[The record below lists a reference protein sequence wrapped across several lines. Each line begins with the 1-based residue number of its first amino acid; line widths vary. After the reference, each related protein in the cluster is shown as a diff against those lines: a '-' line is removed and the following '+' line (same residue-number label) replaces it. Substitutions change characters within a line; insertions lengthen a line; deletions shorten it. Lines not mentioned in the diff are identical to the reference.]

1 MYTNR
6 VLTLSD
12 NIFAKD
18 SIFTDA
24 ILILTGSLVT
34 AVFAQ
39 ISIYLPFSPVPI
51 TGQTLAV
58 LLVGA
63 VLGSS
68 KGAISQILY
77 LIEGVIGLPV
87 FAVGHSSISYI
98 LGPTGGY
105 LIGFIFA
112 AFLMGWFSENGW
124 DRKKLTV
131 AITAFL
137 SNIII
142 YIFGLTWLSIFFPL
156 NKILTIGFY
165 PFIIGDILKIFLLI
179 IILPSCWKLISSIS
193 RMKRV

>member
-63 VLGSS
+63 VLGSR

-77 LIEGVIGLPV
+77 LIEG
-87 FAVGHSSISYI
+87 AY
-98 LGPTGGY
+98 
-105 LIGFIFA
+105 
-112 AFLMGWFSENGW
+112 W
-124 DRKKLTV
+124 
-131 AITAFL
+131 ITCF
-137 SNIII
+137 
-142 YIFGLTWLSIFFPL
+142 
-156 NKILTIGFY
+156 
-165 PFIIGDILKIFLLI
+165 
-179 IILPSCWKLISSIS
+179 C
-193 RMKRV
+193 

>member
-12 NIFAKD
+12 NIFAKT

-24 ILILTGSLVT
+24 TLILTGSLVT

-58 LLVGA
+58 LFVGA

-77 LIEGVIGLPV
+77 LIEGLIGLPV

-98 LGPTGGY
+98 L
-105 LIGFIFA
+105 
-112 AFLMGWFSENGW
+112 
-124 DRKKLTV
+124 
-131 AITAFL
+131 
-137 SNIII
+137 
-142 YIFGLTWLSIFFPL
+142 
-156 NKILTIGFY
+156 
-165 PFIIGDILKIFLLI
+165 
-179 IILPSCWKLISSIS
+179 
-193 RMKRV
+193 